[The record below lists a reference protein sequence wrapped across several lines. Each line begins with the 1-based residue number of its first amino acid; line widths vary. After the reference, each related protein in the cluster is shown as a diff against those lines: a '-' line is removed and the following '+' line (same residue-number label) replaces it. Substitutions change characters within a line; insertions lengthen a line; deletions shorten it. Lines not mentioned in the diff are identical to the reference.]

1 MNDLIDEE
9 NNTQIQIN
17 IYNDNEQKLKQI
29 NDNDEQDKV

>member
-1 MNDLIDEE
+1 MNDLIDEG